1 VTGDL
6 THQVIERVISVGMSR
21 PRARYLDGPVAIIGA
36 GIGGLTAA
44 LSLQHFGVPV
54 RVFEQ
59 ARALREIGA
68 GVTITPNAMNA
79 LDFLGIGPA
88 LAEQAGQ
95 TPRYFVRS
103 AADGRVLERGPDPGS
118 FVPEYGAGYCNLHRG
133 DLHKALTDA
142 VTGND
147 PAAVVL
153 GHRFDHLE
161 QDGSSVVAHFSN
173 RNAFEAPALIGA
185 DGGASA
191 VRAAVFGG
199 QDASYTGHVALRAL
213 VPFPW
218 VPPAMVADPYAL
230 YVGAGRSLIHYPLRA
245 QTTMNL
251 LGNAQAP
258 QWQDEGWSI
267 PATVREFLGL
277 FEDFPEPV
285 RELIAAVPEP
295 QLFKWGLRD
304 REPLP
309 VWTRGRVA
317 MLGDAAHPMTP
328 YLGQGACMA
337 IEDGLILGRACAASQ
352 SLVEAFSRYEAARR
366 DRANG
371 VQLAARYQGTQHHGL
386 TASGPS
392 SGKTALTLGLFSYN
406 PVTEPI

>member
-1 VTGDL
+1 MT
-6 THQVIERVISVGMSR
+6 QS
-21 PRARYLDGPVAIIGA
+21 RARYLDGPVAIIGG

-68 GVTITPNAMNA
+68 GVTLTPNAMSA

-88 LAEQAGQ
+88 LAEQAGE
-95 TPRYFVRS
+95 TLRYYVRH
-103 AADGRVLERGPDPGS
+103 AADGREIERGPDPCS
-118 FVPEYGAGYCNLHRG
+118 FLIEYGAPYCNLHRG
-133 DLHKALTDA
+133 DLQRALTEA
-142 VTGND
+142 VTKAD
-147 PAAVVL
+147 PAAIAL
-153 GHRFDHLE
+153 DHRFDHLE
-161 QDGSSVVAHFSN
+161 QVGDRVVAHFSN
-173 RNAFEAPALIGA
+173 QASFEAPALVGA

-191 VRAAVFGG
+191 VRDAVFGG
-199 QDASYTGHVALRAL
+199 QNASYTGHVALRAL
-213 VPFPW
+213 VPITR
-218 VPPAMVADPYAL
+218 VPQAIRADPYAL
-230 YVGAGRSLIHYPLRA
+230 YVGAGRSLIHYPLRR

-258 QWQDEGWSI
+258 QWQAEGWAI
-267 PATVREFLGL
+267 PATVGEFLGL
-277 FEDFPEPV
+277 FHDFPEPV
-285 RELIAAVPEP
+285 RELIAATGEDA
-295 QLFKWGLRD
+295 LFKWGLRD

-309 VWTRGRVA
+309 GWTRGRVT

-337 IEDGLILGRACAASQ
+337 IEDGLILGRAFAASAT
-352 SLVEAFSRYEAARR
+352 LAEAFSRYEAARR

-371 VQLAARYQGTQHHGL
+371 VQLAARYQGTQHHGS
-386 TASGPS
+386 TATGPS
-392 SGKTALTLGLFSYN
+392 SGKTAVTLGLFSYN